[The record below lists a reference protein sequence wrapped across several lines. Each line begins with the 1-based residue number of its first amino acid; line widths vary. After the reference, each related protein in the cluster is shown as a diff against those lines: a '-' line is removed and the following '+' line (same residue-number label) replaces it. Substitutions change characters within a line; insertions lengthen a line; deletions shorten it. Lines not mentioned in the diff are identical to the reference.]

1 MRLFIVLGLAVVST
15 AAPASPWPVE
25 ASVAYVEELS
35 RACANAD
42 PNSAPRYE
50 AKKNFLFSKD
60 IDRVK
65 QAQSVQ
71 TYSDIR
77 KWAHD
82 TIRDATPK
90 EIAEECRSFLA
101 HSNLALRQANYDERL
116 EPIPA
121 K

>member
-1 MRLFIVLGLAVVST
+1 MRLLIVLGLAVVST

-35 RACANAD
+35 LACAKAD
-42 PNSAPRYE
+42 PESASRYE
-50 AKKNFLFSKD
+50 AKKSFLFSED
-60 IDRVK
+60 LDRVK

-71 TYSDIR
+71 TYPDMR

-82 TIRDATPK
+82 TIQNANPK

-101 HSNLALRQANYDERL
+101 HSDLALKHADPDNKR
-116 EPIPA
+116 EPVPA